1 MTAAGFWLLTSG
13 IIFMTIASYPPVSTR
28 VRGLFYGWKMVGYA
42 LLINTVSSGPVWG
55 ATGVWV
61 RALELHFDW
70 SRTQIT
76 GAFSLA
82 QFQGSLIG
90 PIIGY
95 LIDRL
100 GPRRMI
106 LLGFPLMGL
115 GFIIFSAATN
125 LTVFYL
131 SFVVIMVGSSAGA
144 WLPLMTALNRWFNRR
159 RGSAM
164 GIAGAGYFL
173 GGVMTAPMLAWAVD
187 PANIGWRGTAFW
199 IGMVFVAAAWP
210 LSRLI
215 RDTPQQYGL
224 RPDGDTAHDISGDDT
239 AHPTEAGADAVA
251 PAEGFTV
258 RQALRTRAFWFIT
271 FGHALSSMLIATM
284 TVHMVPMLTDQGLS
298 LQMAANAWA
307 ALMAVGLAFQ
317 LIGGYIGDR
326 VPTHL
331 AIAFFSA
338 VQAGG
343 FAMAVLVDTSAMAF
357 VFAAVYGIGVGGRN
371 PLTVAI
377 RGDYFGQKAF
387 ATITG
392 VSMAPLYA
400 FMVVAPLFAAK
411 MFDSQ
416 GSYTVAFLILA
427 VFGACGATLFIF
439 AERPILPSISEQP
452 RALERTA

>member
-1 MTAAGFWLLTSG
+1 
-13 IIFMTIASYPPVSTR
+13 MTIASYPPLSTQA
-28 VRGLFYGWKMVGYA
+28 RGLFYGWKMVGYA
-42 LLINTVSSGPVWG
+42 LLINTASSGPVWG

-61 RALELHFDW
+61 KALELHFDW

-106 LLGFPLMGL
+106 VLGFPLMGL
-115 GFIIFSAATN
+115 GFILFSASTN
-125 LTVFYL
+125 LAVFYL

-173 GGVMTAPMLAWAVD
+173 GGVMTAPMLAWSVD

-199 IGMVFVAAAWP
+199 IGMVFVVAAWP

-224 RPDGDTAHDISGDDT
+224 LPDGDSVPDISGDDPAHLT
-239 AHPTEAGADAVA
+239 AAGADAVA
-251 PAEGFTV
+251 PAGGFTV

-307 ALMAVGLAFQ
+307 TLMAVGLAFQ

-326 VPTHL
+326 VPIHL

-343 FAMAVLVDTSAMAF
+343 FAMAVLVDSSNMAF
-357 VFAAVYGIGVGGRN
+357 LFAVVYGIGVGGRN

-392 VSMAPLYA
+392 ASLAPLYV
-400 FMVVAPLFAAK
+400 FMVVAPLFAAN
-411 MFDSQ
+411 MFDSR
-416 GSYTVAFLILA
+416 GSYTLPFLILA
-427 VFGACGATLFIF
+427 VLGACGAALFIF
-439 AERPILPSISEQP
+439 AERPILPSASEQL